1 MTNLFATAKKIE
13 TKTSA
18 SAKPKDRIAVEGI
31 EADLIRYEKIKRDEA
46 NLKSEKEMIGG
57 RLKEHAK
64 QEFMKKYLTQ
74 KSRPDSFNMV
84 DGDGRILVIVMD
96 AYKKVEEAK
105 EAMLAEYDCLETK
118 QTYSINPELLEKCG
132 EAISKAIMGSKLIS
146 DEDKASIILC
156 TEKKEVK
163 KGTIDR
169 LMQFNNPEE
178 LFLLIEP
185 TVALK

>member
-18 SAKPKDRIAVEGI
+18 STKQKERITVAGI

-57 RLKEHAK
+57 RLKDFAK
-64 QEFMKKYLTQ
+64 EEFMKMYLKQ

-105 EAMLAEYDCLETK
+105 GRVREATTPMIKGAAMSSSRMAIRTLA
-118 QTYSINPELLEKCG
+118 
-132 EAISKAIMGSKLIS
+132 
-146 DEDKASIILC
+146 
-156 TEKKEVK
+156 
-163 KGTIDR
+163 
-169 LMQFNNPEE
+169 
-178 LFLLIEP
+178 
-185 TVALK
+185 